1 VRTGA
6 SRKAY
11 RSTGKQEYVTDPKTN
26 PYSDSDLMRRHRG
39 DELALG
45 MLIQRYKD
53 ELFAFLARFTGDSH
67 LAEDVFQDTFL
78 QVHLKA
84 DGFDLSKRFKPWLY
98 TIAANKARDAMR
110 KRSRRPTVPL
120 DASMGTDDDAKSFAS
135 TLEGNIPGPDEISA
149 NLETRHA
156 VRTMINE
163 LPEAQ
168 REVLTL
174 AYFNGMPYQDVA
186 DTIGAPLG
194 TVKSRLHAAIREFA
208 KRWTHYARET

>member
-1 VRTGA
+1 
-6 SRKAY
+6 
-11 RSTGKQEYVTDPKTN
+11 
-26 PYSDSDLMRRHRG
+26 MIRHRDG

-45 MLIQRYKD
+45 MLIQRYKA

-67 LAEDVFQDTFL
+67 MAEDVFQDTFL

-84 DGFDLSKRFKPWLY
+84 DSFDPSKRFKSWLY

-120 DASMGTDDDAKSFAS
+120 DASMNASDDSAGSFAT
-135 TLEGNIPGPDEISA
+135 TLEGNIPSPDEISA
-149 NLETRHA
+149 NLETHHA
-156 VRTMINE
+156 VRTMISE

-174 AYFNGMPYQDVA
+174 AYFNGLPYKEVA
-186 DTIGAPLG
+186 EAIGAPLG
-194 TVKSRLHAAIREFA
+194 TVKSRLHMAIKEFA
-208 KRWTHYARET
+208 KRWTHYARETCNEQ